1 MVFVCHY
8 ATSKNH
14 QDQLDFSVC
23 VLPCNYIAFLDS
35 FSFAVSIQSDFYFTM
50 MSLAVSF
57 ENFTIPLNPSHPNK
71 LHYCASICS
80 QNGNCVAFEYE
91 MPLKCTLMTNI
102 TQGSNGIATTV
113 YVRVKGKPG
122 SFLIKTKE

>member
-1 MVFVCHY
+1 MFMSFSVS
-8 ATSKNH
+8 A
-14 QDQLDFSVC
+14 QLDFHST
-23 VLPCNYIAFLDS
+23 L
-35 FSFAVSIQSDFYFTM
+35 

-57 ENFTIPLNPSHPNK
+57 ENFTVQLSPSHPNK
-71 LHYCASICS
+71 LFSCAFKCLEYD
-80 QNGNCVAFEYE
+80 NCVAYEYE

-113 YVRVKGKPG
+113 FFRVKGKSG